1 MEVTKKTVIDNIIE
15 RNKNNLN
22 LFAFEGMG
30 IKTTYKQFFEEV
42 EKYAKAYLELGVKE
56 NDMVTLCLA
65 GTLDTII
72 HFYALNKIGAVANF
86 VNPNFIKYDSE
97 RYIDKTKSKIVV
109 IADKFYTKL
118 KDSLSKAHMEK
129 IIISTLTEYAS
140 PMYKLVVKPEKIDE
154 TLRIKGVEYI
164 TLREFKKIGA
174 TSRIFLTDL
183 EYKES
188 RNAAITYTSGT
199 TGDPKGVVL
208 TNDGLNNMISVY
220 DLKDG
225 FGSKKGDKNLL
236 LIPPMYGTSLC
247 HSINTPLAF
256 GCLTQLQPLYNPKTF
271 YKDLRKFKPNIV
283 VASKAHYIS
292 LLEETKA
299 KPSSLKFL
307 NMAFSG
313 GEPITADLAKDINSK
328 LNLLG
333 TGALIIGYGM
343 SEFGT
348 MVMFNMDIP
357 DRINE
362 SGLLMPEMQARIIN
376 PLTKEIVE
384 QGEKGILE
392 VYTPCAMKEYYE
404 NPEKTEAFFRTD
416 EDGRKWGNT
425 GDIAIQ
431 REDGVYEVLGR
442 AKDSFVNENNEIVYL
457 FEIENLIESIK
468 YVRECEVVATTIN
481 GVTSPV
487 AHIILKQEYKTLTS
501 KILQYIDSFLKEHLD
516 YTAVPYAYKF
526 RDSFDTSP
534 ISGKRDYESLKY
546 ETEGFVRVVEEQEE
560 SIKIESEESQSINSF
575 ITEVKKQEFKL

>member
-1 MEVTKKTVIDNIIE
+1 MKQTKKTVIDNIID
-15 RNKNNLN
+15 RNKDNLN
-22 LFAFEGMG
+22 LYAFEGMG
-30 IKTTYKQFFEEV
+30 VKTTYKQFFEEV
-42 EKYAKAYLELGVKE
+42 EKYAKAYKELGIVE
-56 NDMVTLCLA
+56 DDVVTLCLA

-97 RYIDKTKSKIVV
+97 RYIDKTNSKIVV

-118 KDSLSKAHMEK
+118 KDSLSKSHMER
-129 IIISTLTEYAS
+129 IILSTLTEYAS
-140 PMYKLVVKPEKIDE
+140 PIYKLAVRPEKIDE
-154 TLRIKGVEYI
+154 KGLIKGIKYT
-164 TLREFKKIGA
+164 TLKEFRKLGT
-174 TSRIFLTDL
+174 TSQIVLTDL

-199 TGDPKGVVL
+199 TGNPKGVVL
-208 TNDGLNNMISVY
+208 TNDGLNNMISIY

-256 GCLTQLQPLYNPKTF
+256 GCLTQLQPLYNPQNF

-292 LLEETKA
+292 LLEATKA
-299 KPSSLKFL
+299 KTSSLKFV

-313 GEPITADLAKDINSK
+313 GEPITSDLAKDINSK
-328 LNLLG
+328 LNMLG

-362 SGLLMPEMQARIIN
+362 SGHLMPEMQARIIN
-376 PLTKEIVE
+376 PLTKEIVK

-392 VYTPCAMKEYYE
+392 VYTPCAMKEYYGDQ
-404 NPEKTEAFFRTD
+404 EKTENFFRTD
-416 EDGRKWGNT
+416 EDGKKWGNT

-431 REDGVYEVLGR
+431 RENGVYEVLGR

-468 YVRECEVVATTIN
+468 YVRECEVVAITIN
-481 GVTSPV
+481 GKTTPV
-487 AHIILKQEYKTLTS
+487 AHIILKQEYKSLTS
-501 KILQYIDSFLKEHLD
+501 KILQYIDSYLKEHLD

-546 ETEGFVRVVEEQEE
+546 ETEGFIIVTEERLET
-560 SIKIESEESQSINSF
+560 IKIESEESQNISSF